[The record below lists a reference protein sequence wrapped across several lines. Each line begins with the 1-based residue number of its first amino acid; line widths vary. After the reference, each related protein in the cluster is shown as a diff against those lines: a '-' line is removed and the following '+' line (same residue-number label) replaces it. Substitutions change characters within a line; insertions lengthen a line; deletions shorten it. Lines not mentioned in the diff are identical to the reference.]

1 MSIIRKKI
9 KSIIIFVL
17 ITLFGIYFL
26 KKSIYPR
33 IVYDLNNLDSWYSP
47 IEAFEKSEEA
57 TSEINIFFEITGNN
71 FKTDMYP
78 VFLTKKNYSRL
89 YVKKISYIYE
99 GNEYVVQTDAY
110 YDLCSDIRKMD
121 ENKRGWITN
130 GTYYWMNGLSAELQS
145 KKNRTS
151 AWPRTNFR
159 KIFKHRKIGER
170 FPFTVLLIYQFDD
183 EEEKVA
189 EIKYMVVPVKNE
201 YISPFYF

>member
-1 MSIIRKKI
+1 MKKLLRKI
-9 KSIIIFVL
+9 KNIVLLLLIILIAFICIF
-17 ITLFGIYFL
+17 
-26 KKSIYPR
+26 KSIYPR

-121 ENKRGWITN
+121 ENKDGWITN
-130 GTYYWMNGLSAELQS
+130 GIYYWMNGLSVEPQS
-145 KKNRTS
+145 KKNKTS
-151 AWPRTNFR
+151 VWPRTNFR
-159 KIFKHRKIGER
+159 KIFKHRKIGEE
-170 FPFTVLLIYQFDD
+170 FPFSVLLIYQFDD

-201 YISPFYF
+201 YISPFYW